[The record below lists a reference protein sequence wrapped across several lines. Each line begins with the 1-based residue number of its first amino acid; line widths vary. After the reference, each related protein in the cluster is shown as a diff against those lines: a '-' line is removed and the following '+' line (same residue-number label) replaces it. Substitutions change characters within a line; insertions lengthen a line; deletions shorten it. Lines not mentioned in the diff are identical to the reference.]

1 MVTLTRAA
9 DGDRR
14 HSSMSSKVKKECGAS
29 RARKKDS
36 VRSNLTEQGLYTP
49 LGCTHRL
56 VGWARPSPPSDAL
69 ELGSAV
75 GQAGA
80 MAYGRRAHMGPNK
93 PSLILFSIFS
103 QFYVLELNTTLV
115 FVLYNYGIS
124 KQC

>member
-1 MVTLTRAA
+1 
-9 DGDRR
+9 
-14 HSSMSSKVKKECGAS
+14 
-29 RARKKDS
+29 
-36 VRSNLTEQGLYTP
+36 
-49 LGCTHRL
+49 
-56 VGWARPSPPSDAL
+56 
-69 ELGSAV
+69 
-75 GQAGA
+75 